1 MFSKFGALFVLS
13 ARFLVGRKYGLFAR
27 LWQESRMHRFTPLTS
42 GLKEPAESW
51 ISGRKRSLRYDV
63 RLTSPWTIDGVL
75 HLGNPV
81 TPGPRTKALR
91 VVAWSSAPRLSS
103 HVDSSSTSTSLLNL
117 RKNTARHGRPLTI
130 PARHQGL
137 GARHGDIIGLGRRHQ
152 LHILL

>member
-1 MFSKFGALFVLS
+1 MYRWV
-13 ARFLVGRKYGLFAR
+13 
-27 LWQESRMHRFTPLTS
+27 PLTS
-42 GLKEPAESW
+42 ALKEPAESW

-63 RLTSPWTIDGVL
+63 SLTSPWTIDGVL

-152 LHILL
+152 LHICYFSLKSFMRCSCCVLLYATKLRGRAGKRTPWS

>member
-1 MFSKFGALFVLS
+1 MC
-13 ARFLVGRKYGLFAR
+13 R
-27 LWQESRMHRFTPLTS
+27 WIPLTQ

-81 TPGPRTKALR
+81 APGPRTKALW
-91 VVAWSSAPRLSS
+91 VVAWSAAPRFETC
-103 HVDSSSTSTSLLNL
+103 SSSTSTSLLNL
-117 RKNTARHGRPLTI
+117 RKNPARHGRPFTI

-137 GARHGDIIGLGRRHQ
+137 GACHGDTIGLGRRHH
-152 LHILL
+152 LHIGDHRGIRTHQYEYMT